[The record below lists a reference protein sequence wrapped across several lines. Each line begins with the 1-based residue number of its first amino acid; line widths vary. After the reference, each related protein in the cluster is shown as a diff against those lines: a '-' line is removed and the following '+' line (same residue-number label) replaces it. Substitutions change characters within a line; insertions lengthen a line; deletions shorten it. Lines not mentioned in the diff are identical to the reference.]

1 METTDRLYRSTTDKV
16 IGGVCGGLGTYLN
29 LDPVIVRILF
39 VLLAVFGGS
48 GVLVYIILWIV
59 IPEQKYTFG
68 TKVGE
73 EEMKININPDVADDP
88 TVSNRR
94 KNSSLIAGI
103 ALIAFGLLFLLD
115 RLIPMYDLWDF
126 WPLLLI
132 AAGVLL
138 IKPELFNSSKKLES

>member
-16 IGGVCGGLGTYLN
+16 IGGVCGGLGNYLN
-29 LDPVIVRILF
+29 LDPVIARILF

-59 IPEQKYTFG
+59 IPEQKYYFG
-68 TKVGE
+68 TKEGE
-73 EEMKININPDVADDP
+73 TIDVNETTGPIPDSVD
-88 TVSNRR
+88 SNRR
-94 KNSSLIAGI
+94 RNSSLIAGI

-115 RLIPMYDLWDF
+115 RIIPMYNLWDF

-132 AAGVLL
+132 VAGVLL